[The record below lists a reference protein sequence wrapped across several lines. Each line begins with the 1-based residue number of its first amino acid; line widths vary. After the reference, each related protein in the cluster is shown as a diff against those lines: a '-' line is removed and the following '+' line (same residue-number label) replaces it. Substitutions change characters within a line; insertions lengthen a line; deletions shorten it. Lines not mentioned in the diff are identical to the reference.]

1 MRSLRL
7 VPYWSVHE
15 TLGVDAHNAPLKMRT
30 RRIHLSRAVAWS
42 CGRRH
47 PVARAALGSTDVEG
61 SDPPGRGP
69 GAGAGP
75 CVFSHA
81 GPAPWGVTP
90 VQISLAGRPP
100 SAAEDAADQFP
111 GQPLVELWG
120 IAGQDRGRL
129 AVAQLTPPRDRPL
142 HHRRDPLPQPTSPPD
157 ASRSRLETAPQ
168 HLRDRL
174 LNVGTELR
182 NGPGIT
188 ARTGHLAA
196 GQRRLPTRPNGF
208 VREKA
213 QEFIQQIMEE
223 EVTELLGREKSERRS
238 TVDSA
243 EGYRNGYGKPRR
255 LAMSSGTITL
265 RRPRVRGVEERF
277 ESRVLPL
284 FARRTK
290 ELGALLAE
298 LYLHGLAEGDFE
310 LAMRGL
316 LGEGAPLSK
325 SSIRRL
331 RAGWTAEFEEWSQ
344 RRLEGREVVYVWADG
359 IYVKAGL
366 ERDKAAL
373 LVVLGAMRDGT
384 KEVLALRSG
393 YRESVESWSEVLR
406 DLKARGIEAPR
417 LLMADGNAAIW
428 GAVRQ
433 VWPEAGEQRCW
444 NHKMRNVLDRLPQ
457 REQSEAKDLLRAV
470 VYAPS
475 RAEAVKGREVFA
487 RRYRP
492 WYPKAVD
499 VLEDDWER
507 MVAFYDFPEDHWKHL
522 RTTNVVESPFA
533 ALRLRT
539 TAAKRFKRVESA
551 TALIWKLLLVADKR
565 FRRLDAPHLLKDV
578 FEERKFEDGKPVSTQ
593 QRKNAA

>member
-1 MRSLRL
+1 MREDIAGPRGASSR
-7 VPYWSVHE
+7 PMWE
-15 TLGVDAHNAPLKMRT
+15 TL
-30 RRIHLSRAVAWS
+30 
-42 CGRRH
+42 
-47 PVARAALGSTDVEG
+47 EG
-61 SDPPGRGP
+61 M
-69 GAGAGP
+69 
-75 CVFSHA
+75 
-81 GPAPWGVTP
+81 
-90 VQISLAGRPP
+90 
-100 SAAEDAADQFP
+100 
-111 GQPLVELWG
+111 
-120 IAGQDRGRL
+120 
-129 AVAQLTPPRDRPL
+129 
-142 HHRRDPLPQPTSPPD
+142 
-157 ASRSRLETAPQ
+157 
-168 HLRDRL
+168 
-174 LNVGTELR
+174 
-182 NGPGIT
+182 
-188 ARTGHLAA
+188 
-196 GQRRLPTRPNGF
+196 

-290 ELGALLAE
+290 QLGALLPE

-331 RAGWTAEFEEWSQ
+331 RAGWTAEFEEWRQ

-393 YRESVESWSEVLR
+393 YRESVESCSEVLR

-475 RAEAVKGREVFA
+475 RAEAVEGPRSVRQALQTVVSEDGGRTRGRLGADGGVLRLPRGSLEASTHDERGREPVRCATAQDDGGEAIQAGRERYGADLEAALGGREAVPKA
-487 RRYRP
+487 RRSSPSSRTCLKQGSSKTENP
-492 WYPKAVD
+492 SQPNSG
-499 VLEDDWER
+499 R
-507 MVAFYDFPEDHWKHL
+507 MPPDTF
-522 RTTNVVESPFA
+522 T
-533 ALRLRT
+533 
-539 TAAKRFKRVESA
+539 
-551 TALIWKLLLVADKR
+551 
-565 FRRLDAPHLLKDV
+565 HLL
-578 FEERKFEDGKPVSTQ
+578 TQ
-593 QRKNAA
+593 PRPECVASFPS

>member
-1 MRSLRL
+1 M
-7 VPYWSVHE
+7 WE
-15 TLGVDAHNAPLKMRT
+15 TL
-30 RRIHLSRAVAWS
+30 
-42 CGRRH
+42 
-47 PVARAALGSTDVEG
+47 EG
-61 SDPPGRGP
+61 M
-69 GAGAGP
+69 
-75 CVFSHA
+75 
-81 GPAPWGVTP
+81 
-90 VQISLAGRPP
+90 
-100 SAAEDAADQFP
+100 
-111 GQPLVELWG
+111 
-120 IAGQDRGRL
+120 
-129 AVAQLTPPRDRPL
+129 
-142 HHRRDPLPQPTSPPD
+142 
-157 ASRSRLETAPQ
+157 
-168 HLRDRL
+168 
-174 LNVGTELR
+174 
-182 NGPGIT
+182 
-188 ARTGHLAA
+188 
-196 GQRRLPTRPNGF
+196 

-475 RAEAVKGREVFA
+475 RAEAVKAREVFA

-539 TAAKRFKRVESA
+539 TAAKRFQAGRERYGADLEVALGGREAVPKARRSSPPSRVCRIGVICGLRDRRRGFCAYRRGVPGGCEGHGGARFLVPRDMGAESA
-551 TALIWKLLLVADKR
+551 RSAAGWGEAFGAVLSEAGPLDGAPDAEQPVDRGLPPDDPQRGQPPPYPDDRQGSR
-565 FRRLDAPHLLKDV
+565 FGLSWTSSTSRRLRAWTKGS
-578 FEERKFEDGKPVSTQ
+578 R
-593 QRKNAA
+593 RR

>member
-1 MRSLRL
+1 MR
-7 VPYWSVHE
+7 E
-15 TLGVDAHNAPLKMRT
+15 DM
-30 RRIHLSRAVAWS
+30 
-42 CGRRH
+42 
-47 PVARAALGSTDVEG
+47 
-61 SDPPGRGP
+61 
-69 GAGAGP
+69 
-75 CVFSHA
+75 
-81 GPAPWGVTP
+81 
-90 VQISLAGRPP
+90 AGRECA
-100 SAAEDAADQFP
+100 SS
-111 GQPLVELWG
+111 
-120 IAGQDRGRL
+120 
-129 AVAQLTPPRDRPL
+129 
-142 HHRRDPLPQPTSPPD
+142 RRMWEV
-157 ASRSRLETAPQ
+157 LE
-168 HLRDRL
+168 
-174 LNVGTELR
+174 GM
-182 NGPGIT
+182 
-188 ARTGHLAA
+188 
-196 GQRRLPTRPNGF
+196 

-213 QEFIQQIMEE
+213 QEFIQGILEE
-223 EVTELLGREKSERRS
+223 EVTDLLGREKSERRAGI
-238 TVDSA
+238 DRP

-277 ESRVLPL
+277 QSRVLPL

-290 ELGALLAE
+290 EVGALLPE

-331 RAGWTAEFEEWSQ
+331 RAGWAAEFEAWSK
-344 RRLEGREVVYVWADG
+344 RSLADREVVYVWADG

-373 LVVLGAMRDGT
+373 LVVLGTMRDGT
-384 KEVLALRSG
+384 KEVLALRPG

-406 DLKARGIEAPR
+406 ELKARGIEAPK

-457 REQSEAKDLLRAV
+457 REQSEAKDLLRVV

-475 RAEAVKGREVFA
+475 RAQAAKA
-487 RRYRP
+487 RQAFEKRYGP

-507 MVAFYDFPEDHWKHL
+507 MVSFYDFPEAHWKHL

-533 ALRLRT
+533 AVRLRT
-539 TAAKRFKRVESA
+539 SAAKRFKKVESA
-551 TALIWKLLLVADKR
+551 TALIWKLLTVAEKR
-565 FRRLDAPHLLKDV
+565 FRRLDAPHLLSDV
-578 FEERKFEDGKPVSTQ
+578 FEGRKFEDGKPVSTQ
-593 QRKNAA
+593 QRKAAA

>member
-1 MRSLRL
+1 MR
-7 VPYWSVHE
+7 
-15 TLGVDAHNAPLKMRT
+15 
-30 RRIHLSRAVAWS
+30 
-42 CGRRH
+42 
-47 PVARAALGSTDVEG
+47 
-61 SDPPGRGP
+61 
-69 GAGAGP
+69 
-75 CVFSHA
+75 
-81 GPAPWGVTP
+81 
-90 VQISLAGRPP
+90 
-100 SAAEDAADQFP
+100 ED
-111 GQPLVELWG
+111 
-120 IAGQDRGRL
+120 IAGVGSESS
-129 AVAQLTPPRDRPL
+129 RP
-142 HHRRDPLPQPTSPPD
+142 TWEE
-157 ASRSRLETAPQ
+157 LE
-168 HLRDRL
+168 
-174 LNVGTELR
+174 GW
-182 NGPGIT
+182 
-188 ARTGHLAA
+188 
-196 GQRRLPTRPNGF
+196 
-208 VREKA
+208 VRERA
-213 QEFIQQIMEE
+213 QEFIQGILEE
-223 EVTELLGREKSERRS
+223 EVTELLGREKSERRRA
-238 TVDSA
+238 VDA
-243 EGYRNGYGKPRR
+243 VAGYRNGYGKPRR
-255 LAMSSGTITL
+255 LAMSSGTITV
-265 RRPRVRGVEERF
+265 RRPRVRGLEERF

-290 ELGALLAE
+290 ELGALLPQ

-359 IYVKAGL
+359 IYVKARL

-475 RAEAVKGREVFA
+475 RAEAAEGPRSVRQALQAVVSEGGGRTRGRLGADGGVLRLPRGSLEASTHDERGREPVRCATAQDDGGEAIQAGRERYGADLEVALGGREAVPKA
-487 RRYRP
+487 RRS
-492 WYPKAVD
+492 
-499 VLEDDWER
+499 
-507 MVAFYDFPEDHWKHL
+507 
-522 RTTNVVESPFA
+522 SPPQG
-533 ALRLRT
+533 
-539 TAAKRFKRVESA
+539 RV
-551 TALIWKLLLVADKR
+551 
-565 FRRLDAPHLLKDV
+565 
-578 FEERKFEDGKPVSTQ
+578 
-593 QRKNAA
+593 

>member
-1 MRSLRL
+1 MREDIAGPRGASSR
-7 VPYWSVHE
+7 PMWE
-15 TLGVDAHNAPLKMRT
+15 TL
-30 RRIHLSRAVAWS
+30 
-42 CGRRH
+42 
-47 PVARAALGSTDVEG
+47 EG
-61 SDPPGRGP
+61 M
-69 GAGAGP
+69 
-75 CVFSHA
+75 
-81 GPAPWGVTP
+81 
-90 VQISLAGRPP
+90 
-100 SAAEDAADQFP
+100 
-111 GQPLVELWG
+111 
-120 IAGQDRGRL
+120 
-129 AVAQLTPPRDRPL
+129 
-142 HHRRDPLPQPTSPPD
+142 
-157 ASRSRLETAPQ
+157 
-168 HLRDRL
+168 
-174 LNVGTELR
+174 
-182 NGPGIT
+182 
-188 ARTGHLAA
+188 
-196 GQRRLPTRPNGF
+196 

-213 QEFIQQIMEE
+213 QEFIQQIME
-223 EVTELLGREKSERRS
+223 
-238 TVDSA
+238 DSA

-290 ELGALLAE
+290 ELGAL
-298 LYLHGLAEGDFE
+298 
-310 LAMRGL
+310 
-316 LGEGAPLSK
+316 
-325 SSIRRL
+325 
-331 RAGWTAEFEEWSQ
+331 
-344 RRLEGREVVYVWADG
+344 
-359 IYVKAGL
+359 
-366 ERDKAAL
+366 
-373 LVVLGAMRDGT
+373 RDGT

-475 RAEAVKGREVFA
+475 RAEAVKAREVFA

-539 TAAKRFKRVESA
+539 MAAKRFKRVESA
-551 TALIWKLLLVADKR
+551 TALIWKLLLVAEKR

-578 FEERKFEDGKPVSTQ
+578 YEGRKFEDGKPVSTQ